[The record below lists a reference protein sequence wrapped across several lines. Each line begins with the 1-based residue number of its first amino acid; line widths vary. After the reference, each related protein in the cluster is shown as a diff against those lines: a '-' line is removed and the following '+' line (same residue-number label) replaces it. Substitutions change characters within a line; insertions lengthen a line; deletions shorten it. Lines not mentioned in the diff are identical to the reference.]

1 VSGLDVVRAVL
12 DELWSLYKVDSNVL
26 YDISP
31 VCALHGSDAVMV
43 SSGLRLEGL
52 IKDEEAV
59 VNGKVLCAISI
70 KGIARIDSQF
80 VESSIAAILRGIAGV
95 NSISNVMGILK
106 LGSKDFQFAFDLAN
120 EMQNRNLVK
129 LLYAFQP
136 GKIVN
141 VEMTLEGARQKAVV
155 AD

>member
-31 VCALHGSDAVMV
+31 VCALHGSDPVMV

-52 IKDEEAV
+52 IKDEEVV

-80 VESSIAAILRGIAGV
+80 VETNIAAILRGIAGV
-95 NSISNVMGILK
+95 NNISNVMAILK
-106 LGSKDFQFAFDLAN
+106 LESKDFQFAFDLAN
-120 EMQNRNLVK
+120 EMQNRDLVK

-141 VEMTLEGARQKAVV
+141 VEMTLEGVRQKK
-155 AD
+155 

>member
-1 VSGLDVVRAVL
+1 MSGVDVSKSVL
-12 DELWSLYKVDSNVL
+12 EELWSYYQADSNNF

-31 VCALHGSDAVMV
+31 VCAIHGSDPLMV

-52 IKDEEAV
+52 IKDDV
-59 VNGKVLCAISI
+59 HVSNGKVLCAISM
-70 KGIARIDSQF
+70 KGIAEIDSQF
-80 VESSIAAILRGIAGV
+80 VETSIDRVLAGMGGV
-95 NSISNVMGILK
+95 NSISNVMNILK
-106 LGSKDFQFAFDLAN
+106 LETKDFQFGFDLAN

-141 VEMTLEGARQKAVV
+141 VEMTLEGVRRKKM
-155 AD
+155 

>member
-1 VSGLDVVRAVL
+1 MSGVDVARAVL

-26 YDISP
+26 YDIYP

-43 SSGLRLEGL
+43 STGLRLEGL

-59 VNGKVLCAISI
+59 VNGKVLCSISI

-80 VESSIAAILRGIAGV
+80 IETRIAAVLQAMAGV
-95 NSISNVMGILK
+95 NSISNVMDILN
-106 LGSKDFQFAFDLAN
+106 LDANDYQFAFDLAN

-129 LLYAFQP
+129 LLYAFQH

-141 VEMTLEGARQKAVV
+141 VEMTLHGVRQKDVV
-155 AD
+155 FD